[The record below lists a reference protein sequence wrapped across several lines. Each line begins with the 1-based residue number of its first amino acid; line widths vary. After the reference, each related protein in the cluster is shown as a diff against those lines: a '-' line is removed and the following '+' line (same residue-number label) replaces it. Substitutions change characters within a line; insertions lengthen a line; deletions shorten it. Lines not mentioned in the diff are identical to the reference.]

1 MQNKKNSQKYN
12 FWGDE
17 NREKLNQSP
26 KSPASVK
33 QLADIVNPVNL
44 LDSIFSGKKSQESPA
59 HEIKEKIP
67 HKKANETLVFSYETT
82 RQDYQ
87 LKQETN
93 QILTELKKQ
102 VTLLQKSEK
111 ALSAE
116 ISKVKI
122 DALPPKTGIYYLRY
136 FEWLMAVIRGLR
148 FKIEEGRNWLS
159 TFNQR
164 KSKKMG
170 YWKIY
175 KKHGTTFGMSQ
186 ERTLATQTG

>member
-1 MQNKKNSQKYN
+1 MLTKKSNQKLN
-12 FWGDE
+12 FWGYE
-17 NREKLNQSP
+17 NPEKLKESP
-26 KSPASVK
+26 KAASVAK

-44 LDSIFSGKKSQESPA
+44 LDSIFSGKKSQESSFPP
-59 HEIKEKIP
+59 KTEKIP
-67 HKKANETLVFSYETT
+67 HKKANETLVFSFETS
-82 RQDYQ
+82 RADYQ
-87 LKQETN
+87 TRQETN

-116 ISKVKI
+116 ISKVKL

-148 FKIEEGRNWLS
+148 FKIEEGRNWLA

-170 YWKIY
+170 YWKMY

>member
-170 YWKIY
+170 YWKMY